1 MKRRVFLCELTLTV
15 YGPLFLRAAQTLSP
29 ALTPDPWSAAEL
41 LQPEQVAAMMKNHSH
56 LAIISVVFP
65 SLSKQRHIA
74 GAVYAGPGSKPEGLD
89 QLKTESAKLRK
100 NQPVIIYCGCCP
112 MDHCPNIRPAY
123 RTLRDAGFLHV
134 YVLNL
139 PTNFRKDW
147 VDKGYPVEPA
157 VAGI

>member
-1 MKRRVFLCELTLTV
+1 MKRRAFLSKLTLTV
-15 YGPLFLRAAQTLSP
+15 CGPSVLRAAQAPSS
-29 ALTPDPWSAAEL
+29 ALLADPWSAAEL
-41 LQPEQVAAMMKNHSH
+41 LRPEKVAAMMKSQSD

-65 SLSKQRHIA
+65 SLFKQRHIA
-74 GAVYAGPGSKPEGLD
+74 RAVYAGPGSKPEGLD
-89 QLKTESAKLRK
+89 QLKAESAKFPK
-100 NQPVIIYCGCCP
+100 DQPVIIYCGCCP

-123 RTLRDAGFLHV
+123 RTLREAGFLHV